1 MKTPKTPKKQFTP
14 GKRYTS
20 GSIVY
25 IANERGD
32 LVRLMPKKSDLRAQ
46 LKYQKA
52 LRKVVE
58 DNNTH
63 KETE

>member
-1 MKTPKTPKKQFTP
+1 MSKPKKKNFIP

-20 GSIVY
+20 GSILYV
-25 IANERGD
+25 ANDRGD
-32 LVRLMPKKSDLRAQ
+32 LVRITPKKRDLRAQ

-52 LRKVVE
+52 MQKVVE

-63 KETE
+63 KEQA